1 MRYLLMIV
9 FLGVSATAL
18 AQGKQ
23 LHDSSC
29 LQCHA
34 SLTGGQPDLIYS
46 RADRT
51 VNSLD
56 ALGKRVAACVIVADA
71 NWTKAQQQQVVDY
84 LNRQFYKF

>member
-1 MRYLLMIV
+1 MIA
-9 FLGVSATAL
+9 FLGVSTTVL

-34 SLTGGQPDLIYS
+34 SLTGGQPDLIYR

-51 VNSLD
+51 VTSLD
-56 ALGKRVAACVIVADA
+56 ALGKRVADCMIAADV
-71 NWTKAQQQQVVDY
+71 NWTAEQQQQVVDY

>member
-1 MRYLLMIV
+1 MIALLA
-9 FLGVSATAL
+9 VSTSVL

-46 RADRT
+46 RAGRT

-56 ALGKRVAACVIVADA
+56 ALSKRVAACVIVADV
-71 NWTKAQQQQVVDY
+71 NWTAEQQQQVVDY
-84 LNRQFYKF
+84 LNSQFYKF